1 MVKWLVELSKFNL
14 QYEPQGPIKYR
25 IQVKFITELTP
36 PTGPTKGT
44 SIRWILLVDGA
55 TNLKGSGEIAI
66 LEGPDVILIDRVN
79 LHDIIGLFYDK
90 I

>member
-1 MVKWLVELSKFNL
+1 
-14 QYEPQGPIKYR
+14 
-25 IQVKFITELTP
+25 
-36 PTGPTKGT
+36 
-44 SIRWILLVDGA
+44 LVDGA